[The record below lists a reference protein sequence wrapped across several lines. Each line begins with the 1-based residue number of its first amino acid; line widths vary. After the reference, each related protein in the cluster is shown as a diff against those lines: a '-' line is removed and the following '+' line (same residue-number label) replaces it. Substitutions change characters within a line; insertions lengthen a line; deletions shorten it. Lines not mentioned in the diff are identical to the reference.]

1 MVEAV
6 EPFASS
12 QHAINVK
19 QTARNELPTLLKTF
33 PKPLDKTQSGK
44 DKKSALRTL
53 MGHCISLSSE
63 NTPNWL
69 CHFPARNSHIS
80 QQLDDWFAQL
90 EASASEKDRP
100 LLDKAKKKAIPMAQ
114 AINGWHA
121 YIDATQICS
130 KKLPV
135 LKGRTLTAK
144 GIFARAV
151 KEEFATTIKTARY
164 LLDPIRTQQSL
175 ADELGCSKQ
184 AINLW
189 ENPEKLTN
197 YLEADRFQ
205 ALKEIYRSRVP
216 HIFKPTVEK
225 LINRM
230 DTLYTARPKAIART
244 QKAGEAV
251 TPVAL
256 GKGSPGS

>member
-1 MVEAV
+1 
-6 EPFASS
+6 
-12 QHAINVK
+12 
-19 QTARNELPTLLKTF
+19 
-33 PKPLDKTQSGK
+33 
-44 DKKSALRTL
+44 
-53 MGHCISLSSE
+53 
-63 NTPNWL
+63 
-69 CHFPARNSHIS
+69 
-80 QQLDDWFAQL
+80 
-90 EASASEKDRP
+90 
-100 LLDKAKKKAIPMAQ
+100 
-114 AINGWHA
+114 
-121 YIDATQICS
+121 
-130 KKLPV
+130 
-135 LKGRTLTAK
+135 
-144 GIFARAV
+144 V